1 LQKSIYEV
9 LIAGFG
15 GALLFRSAIVR
26 SRIGDADIGVGPSF
40 VIETLLATTDRQ
52 VDRQRA
58 IDRADKVAPLMSD
71 LNVAVVTTVL
81 VPYSLSLLQNL
92 SAQERQDIET
102 KVESLVTKKVDEDV
116 KPLIF
121 GLMLVNLVGADALQ
135 KAKTSL
141 SSVIDKKRAENPNIP
156 PADLIKKVIDEQ
168 RSAKA

>member
-1 LQKSIYEV
+1 
-9 LIAGFG
+9 
-15 GALLFRSAIVR
+15 
-26 SRIGDADIGVGPSF
+26 
-40 VIETLLATTDRQ
+40 
-52 VDRQRA
+52 
-58 IDRADKVAPLMSD
+58 
-71 LNVAVVTTVL
+71 VL
-81 VPYSLSLLQNL
+81 VSYSLSLLQNL